1 MNNPLG
7 TVLAVDD
14 DPIILAMMSDFLQD
28 AGYQVVTAVNG
39 RDAMDILD
47 ADFRQF
53 DAVILDRMMDEMD
66 GMAVLAAIRSDSR
79 LLELPV
85 IMQTT
90 IFSPEHV
97 MEGIKAGAYYYVTK
111 PFDGEKL
118 LQIVAAAIEKFR
130 QFRKVMAW
138 GIEVMAGLALLRQG
152 VFEIRTLQEGRMA
165 ANLIADLAER
175 PAPVTLGLME
185 LITNGLENGNC
196 GIDFRRKRELIRQGN
211 WDEEVIHLVSS
222 AGRQGKTV
230 KISFSAEEEFVSV
243 VIKDMGAGFDWR
255 PFVEVDPSLVCEA
268 HGRGIMIARAFC
280 FDRLDYD
287 ENGTRV
293 TVAFR
298 AA

>member
-1 MNNPLG
+1 MNTLLG
-7 TVLAVDD
+7 TILAVDD
-14 DPIILAMMSDFLQD
+14 DPIILAMMSDFLQQ
-28 AGYQVVTAVNG
+28 AGYRLVTAANG
-39 RDAMDILD
+39 REAMDILD
-47 ADFRQF
+47 ADFRRF
-53 DAVILDRMMDEMD
+53 DAVILDRVMDEMD

-79 LLELPV
+79 LIELPV

-138 GIEVMAGLALLRQG
+138 GIETMAGLALLRQG

-185 LITNGLENGNC
+185 LITNGLENGNW
-196 GIDFRRKRELIRQGN
+196 GIDFLRKRELIGSGQ
-211 WDEEVIHLVSS
+211 WDQELVRSQS
-222 AGRQGKTV
+222 AANRQGKAV
-230 KISFSAEEEFVSV
+230 SISFSLEDAMVSV
-243 VIKDMGAGFDWR
+243 VIKDRGAGFDWH
-255 PFVEVDPSLVCEA
+255 PYVEIDPSLVCEA

-280 FDRLDYD
+280 FDSLTYD
-287 ENGTRV
+287 EKGTRV
-293 TVAFR
+293 SVRFR